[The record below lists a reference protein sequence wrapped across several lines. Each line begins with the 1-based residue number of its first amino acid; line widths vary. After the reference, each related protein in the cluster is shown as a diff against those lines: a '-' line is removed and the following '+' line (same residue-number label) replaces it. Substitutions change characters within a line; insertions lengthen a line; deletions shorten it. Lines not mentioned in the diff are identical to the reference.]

1 MMVPRYYPNQPY
13 LKGKWLLARELGCA
27 LQKIDVDFTER
38 TPPAYLGDQHNATL
52 YL

>member
-1 MMVPRYYPNQPY
+1 MDPKLPKSAVPEGQVAVS
-13 LKGKWLLARELGCA
+13 KGAWSCA